1 MDRYERLH
9 LSTELTKQDVEH
21 ICTVHKC
28 STDGCACRDFRSESD
43 CIMSFAL
50 GIREGTIHPRVM
62 ETPEEPHTGSLAGKE
77 VQLHVGSR
85 AGLWHFALD
94 AEGTGRPFLVVTTSN
109 TQIATVAGVGV
120 MYCKS
125 NLQQL
130 VTRA

>member
-1 MDRYERLH
+1 MAKPFTTHSNPMVLTVITDGDVDRYERLH

-62 ETPEEPHTGSLAGKE
+62 ETPEGAPHGKPRRKRGAITR
-77 VQLHVGSR
+77 LMHAWILWSR
-85 AGLWHFALD
+85 DW
-94 AEGTGRPFLVVTTSN
+94 
-109 TQIATVAGVGV
+109 
-120 MYCKS
+120 
-125 NLQQL
+125 
-130 VTRA
+130 